1 MSSNYSSTN
10 LNSTNSSLLSGASFS
25 QDYYEASDSWPP
37 VMKVT
42 SEFTGI
48 SKYLLD
54 HPYFQD
60 KSKNAARNRREK
72 ENGEFF
78 ELGRLLPLPAAITSQ
93 LDKVWRDFKS
103 SESASSYFLPSGEHH
118 PPDHLVPED
127 APGVPRG
134 PGRGLGDEAQPRQ
147 TRDPQGAGLSPAAD
161 PGRVHLCA
169 LIRRQDHV
177 HQ

>member
-25 QDYYEASDSWPP
+25 QDFYEASDSWPP

-42 SEFTGI
+42 SEFTGTF
-48 SKYLLD
+48 KYLLD

-93 LDKVWRDFKS
+93 LDKVWKVS
-103 SESASSYFLPSGEHH
+103 
-118 PPDHLVPED
+118 
-127 APGVPRG
+127 
-134 PGRGLGDEAQPRQ
+134 
-147 TRDPQGAGLSPAAD
+147 
-161 PGRVHLCA
+161 
-169 LIRRQDHV
+169 
-177 HQ
+177 